1 MTMNVFEK
9 QHEGVEN
16 ISSNVLQLAREVMMD
31 TYPKWAGIRFNIT
44 VSWYVNVHFYTWFEG
59 LLDSEFQYDDLGN
72 QTKIHLDGAYQY
84 MRDINNSKRR
94 LWKGQKV

>member
-44 VSWYVNVHFYTWFEG
+44 VS
-59 LLDSEFQYDDLGN
+59 
-72 QTKIHLDGAYQY
+72 
-84 MRDINNSKRR
+84 
-94 LWKGQKV
+94 